1 MREWFQDRHLRSLL
15 KNSSYLAVSKA
26 VAGVGGLITL
36 AFAGRSLGVAAF
48 GLLILVHSYAQAAS
62 GLTKF
67 NSWQVV
73 VRYGGPALRE
83 GDIPLFKRA
92 VGFALGLDL
101 TSGFLTMAGAMLL
114 LPLVG
119 PVFAI
124 PAHLIP
130 AATAY
135 CLLLPLMGA
144 GTASGVLRVF
154 DRFDLLGWQG
164 TVTPNMRAVL
174 ALTAW
179 WQEWPFL
186 AFLAIWFVSDLV
198 GDLVTF
204 AMAGRELKRH
214 GHLKGLRPTLDSGPL
229 DRAWQFAVS
238 INLNSSLNTAWGP
251 LARLLVG
258 GLLSPTAAGLY
269 RVASTIADA
278 AQKPTDFLNKAFYP
292 EVMRLDHREK
302 TPWQLMLRTMT
313 LSALVAAVALVGI
326 LLGGEWLLR
335 VVFGHEFTGAY
346 HVMLILLGVPLLM
359 AVTFPLP
366 AMLHSI
372 GKVNMPLYA
381 NFVGAITY
389 VALIFPMT
397 GWLGLVGAGAAFLI
411 GRIVMMLFMA
421 LALRRE
427 RRRLRSEA

>member
-1 MREWFQDRHLRSLL
+1 M
-15 KNSSYLAVSKA
+15 
-26 VAGVGGLITL
+26 
-36 AFAGRSLGVAAF
+36 AAF
-48 GLLILVHSYAQAAS
+48 GLLILIHSYTQAAS

-73 VRYGGPALRE
+73 VRYGGPALRQ

-101 TSGFLTMAGAMLL
+101 TSGLLTMAGAMILVPLAAPLFGLPAEL
-114 LPLVG
+114 LP
-119 PVFAI
+119 
-124 PAHLIP
+124 
-130 AATAY
+130 ATVIY

-144 GTASGVLRVF
+144 GVASGVLRVY

-164 TVTPNMRAVL
+164 TVTPNIRAAL
-174 ALTAW
+174 AFVGW

-186 AFLAIWFVSDLV
+186 AFLAIWFISDLI

-214 GHLKGLRPTLDSGPL
+214 EMLDGIRPSLKSSPM
-229 DRAWQFAVS
+229 DRAWPFAVS

-302 TPWQLMLRTMT
+302 TPWRLMLRTMT
-313 LSALVAAVALVGI
+313 LSALVAAVALVVI
-326 LLGGEWLLR
+326 LLVGEWLLR
-335 VVFGHEFTGAY
+335 VVFGTEFVGAY
-346 HVMLILLGVPLLM
+346 SVMLILLGVPLLM

-372 GKVNMPLYA
+372 GKVNSPLYA
-381 NFVGAITY
+381 NLSGAVTY
-389 VALIFPMT
+389 LALIFPLT
-397 GWLGLVGAGAAFLI
+397 DWFGLIGAGSAFLI
-411 GRIVMMLFMA
+411 GRIVMMLVMVF
-421 LALRRE
+421 ALRRA
-427 RRRLRSEA
+427 RRRLKAGG